1 MELSDYL
8 QKHKG
13 YKLIRDDYKIDYI
26 GGTENVRM
34 GLYYVINNVH
44 PEGKWRVAA
53 ASDSQLCQY
62 FGESFDEAISLF
74 EKP

>member
-44 PEGKWRVAA
+44 P
-53 ASDSQLCQY
+53 D
-62 FGESFDEAISLF
+62 
-74 EKP
+74 